1 MESLLISLTVVFLG
15 ITIAPEISRRVKMP
29 LIVVEILLGAFFGVS
44 LLNVIKEDPI
54 IDFFKSFGLI
64 YLMFLAGLDVDF
76 SKIEGRVRR
85 TVKISLL
92 SIAIPFFTGAIIAS
106 RINAHPLFV
115 GTVFSTTSIGIV
127 LPFSKELEV
136 KKEFSGTLISSVVLV
151 DILSMFLLA
160 FIITMIQGSLS
171 LSFLYSVIL
180 LVILFLIPYAIKKK
194 NIRNRIENWLYSE
207 AHFEQGVRLSFAII
221 IALVALSGELGFHS
235 IVGAFIAG
243 LVISELTPKESFILE
258 RKLESFGYGFF
269 IPLFFI
275 LVGSRMDIVSIF
287 SNVRNMEILAIVVI
301 AGIVSKIAGVTP
313 VSLFSGF
320 NVRES
325 LSMGFLHASRLSLI
339 IAGVEIGYGIGL
351 IDENLFSIF
360 VILAIISVILCPSA
374 VKHILSMPEKPIIRE

>member
-1 MESLLISLTVVFLG
+1 MESLLVSLTIVFLG
-15 ITIAPEISRRVKMP
+15 ITVAPEISRRTKIP
-29 LIVVEILLGAFFGVS
+29 LIVVEILLGTLFGVS
-44 LLNVIKEDPI
+44 FLNMIKEDPI

-85 TVKISLL
+85 TIKISLL
-92 SIAIPFFTGAIIAS
+92 SVAIPFLTGALIAS
-106 RINAHPLFV
+106 HIGANPLFV

-127 LPFSKELEV
+127 LPFSRELDIER
-136 KKEFSGTLISSVVLV
+136 EFSGTLISSVVLV

-160 FIITMIQGSLS
+160 FVITLIQGSLS
-171 LSFLYSVIL
+171 LSFFYSIVL
-180 LVILFLIPYAIKKK
+180 LIILFLIPYAIKRK
-194 NIRNRIENWLYSE
+194 NIRERIEHWLYSE
-207 AHFEQGVRLSFAII
+207 EHFEQGVRLSFAII

-243 LVISELTPKESFILE
+243 LVISELTPEESFILE

-275 LVGSRMDIVSIF
+275 LVGSRMDMVSVF
-287 SNVRNMEILAIVVI
+287 SSVKNMEVLTIVVI
-301 AGIVSKIAGVTP
+301 SGIASKMLGVSPA
-313 VSLFSGF
+313 SFFSGF
-320 NVRES
+320 NLRES

-339 IAGVEIGYGIGL
+339 IAGVEIGYGMGL

-360 VILAIISVILCPSA
+360 VILAIISVVLCPSA
-374 VKHILSMPEKPIIRE
+374 VKHILSMPEKPIIKE